1 MGNSIEITGGDAGY
15 STDGV
20 NGAGATGRDQ
30 GVNSPPEA
38 QPQSLV
44 DKAKSSAEDR
54 VRSAAMTG
62 RTRAIET
69 VSGLAQSLRTGGRQ
83 LQDQGSTAANL
94 VEQAADRLDRVA
106 RYLQNTEL
114 DDVVRKT
121 ETWARQNPAL
131 FVGSAFVVGLLGA
144 RFLKSSQRG
153 ISQQQSGS
161 LSSTGTF
168 ADREVPRSAV
178 VEGV

>member
-1 MGNSIEITGGDAGY
+1 MGNSIEITGGDARYG
-15 STDGV
+15 TDGV
-20 NGAGATGRDQ
+20 SAAGATGSEPAIS
-30 GVNSPPEA
+30 SPSA
-38 QPQSLV
+38 SQPQSIV
-44 DKAKSSAEDR
+44 DKAKHSAEDR

-62 RTRAIET
+62 KTRAIET
-69 VSGLAQSLRTGGRQ
+69 VSGLAQSLRTGGQQ
-83 LQDQGSTAANL
+83 LQDQESTAANL

-114 DDVVRKT
+114 DDFVRKT

-144 RFLKSSQRG
+144 RFLKSSQRN
-153 ISQQQSGS
+153 ISQQSGS
-161 LSSTGTF
+161 PGSSSNF
-168 ADREVPRSAV
+168 VDREVPRSAV

>member
-1 MGNSIEITGGDAGY
+1 MGNSIEITGGDATY
-15 STDGV
+15 STDGAS
-20 NGAGATGRDQ
+20 GAGTFGRDQ
-30 GVNSPPEA
+30 GINS
-38 QPQSLV
+38 QTSSQSQSLV

-62 RTRAIET
+62 KTKAIET
-69 VSGLAQSLRTGGRQ
+69 VSGLAQSLRSGGQQ
-83 LQDQGSTAANL
+83 LQDQGGTAANL

-114 DDVVRKT
+114 DDVMRKT
-121 ETWARQNPAL
+121 ESWARQNPAL

-144 RFLKSSQRG
+144 RFLKSSQRN
-153 ISQQQSGS
+153 IAQQPD
-161 LSSTGTF
+161 SSSPSSNF
-168 ADREVPRSAV
+168 ADREVPRSTV

>member
-1 MGNSIEITGGDAGY
+1 MGNSIETTGGDAGY
-15 STDGV
+15 STDGMSV
-20 NGAGATGRDQ
+20 AGAAARDQ
-30 GVNSPPEA
+30 GINSAPES
-38 QPQSLV
+38 QPRSLV
-44 DKAKSSAEDR
+44 ERAKSSAEDR

-69 VSGLAQSLRTGGRQ
+69 VSGLAQSLRTGGQQ

-94 VEQAADRLDRVA
+94 VEQAADRLDSVA

-114 DDVVRKT
+114 DEVVRKT

-153 ISQQQSGS
+153 ISQQQSAS
-161 LSSTGTF
+161 LSSTSTF
-168 ADREVPRSAV
+168 ADREVPRSPV
-178 VEGV
+178 VEGA

>member
-1 MGNSIEITGGDAGY
+1 MGNSIEITGGDASYRPDGA
-15 STDGV
+15 SGTAATD
-20 NGAGATGRDQ
+20 RDQ
-30 GVNSPPEA
+30 GLGSPPA
-38 QPQSLV
+38 SQPQSLV

-62 RTRAIET
+62 KTRAVET
-69 VSGLAQSLRTGGRQ
+69 VSGLAQSLRTGGQQ

-94 VEQAADRLDRVA
+94 VGQAADRLDRVA
-106 RYLQNTEL
+106 RYLQDTEL

-144 RFLKSSQRG
+144 RFLKSSQRN
-153 ISQQQSGS
+153 IAQQSAS
-161 LSSTGTF
+161 PSSTSAF
-168 ADREVPRSAV
+168 ADREVPRAPV